1 MRKINTTKLTKNNI
15 LSKISQESIFA
26 AYFNISIDVIK
37 HCIDTGELI
46 CSPIREDKNP
56 TCGFKYD
63 NKGKLKFRD
72 FSGLFWGDCFDAV
85 ATVLSV
91 IYDKQFDIS
100 NKYDFIEI
108 LRHIT
113 FTFKD
118 IYYGQEIDPY
128 INMSIV
134 KAINIIKR
142 TKPIIEVVVRDWND
156 DDKNYWKQFGI
167 SLQRLNINFVYPIEQ
182 YYINRKTNPL
192 PKYYYNKKDPCYAY
206 NLGTDN
212 NGINNI
218 KIYFPNRSKGSTR
231 FITNN
236 NILEGIYNLDREDYD
251 IIIITKSTKD
261 RLAISCAISKLSGVR
276 GFLIDLNIGVINIP
290 HETYKL
296 RQIEFKWL
304 FSKLSENSCIL
315 SLMDNDTTGINEAIW
330 LKSIYSINNIFIPKR
345 YNCKDFADFV
355 KNNSTI
361 EINKIINIFINYFNK
376 NRRYELY
383 RKLKENDSLPY

>member
-1 MRKINTTKLTKNNI
+1 MRKINTTRLTKTDI
-15 LSKISQESIFA
+15 LSKISQESIFS
-26 AYFNISIDVIK
+26 AYFNIPIEIIK

-56 TCGFKYD
+56 TCGFRYD
-63 NKGKLKFRD
+63 NRGRLKFRD
-72 FSGLFWGDCFDAV
+72 FSGVFWGDCFDAV

-91 IYDKQFDIS
+91 IYDKQFDVA

-118 IYYGQEIDPY
+118 IYYGTEVDPY
-128 INMSIV
+128 ISMSIV
-134 KAINIIKR
+134 KAINVIKR
-142 TKPIIEVVVRDWND
+142 TKPIIEVVVREWND
-156 DDKNYWKQFGI
+156 ADESYWNKFGI
-167 SLQRLNINFVYPIEQ
+167 TLKHLNINFIYPVDQ
-182 YYINRKTNPL
+182 YYINRKTNPM
-192 PKYYYNKKDPCYAY
+192 PKYNYDVKDPCYAY
-206 NLGTDN
+206 NLGVDS

-218 KIYFPNRSKGSTR
+218 KLYFPNREKGKTR
-231 FITNN
+231 FITNSN
-236 NILEGIYNLDREDYD
+236 HLEGIYNLDHINYD

-261 RLAISCAISKLSGVR
+261 RLSILSQISKLKAINSS
-276 GFLIDLNIGVINIP
+276 LSNLSIGLINIP

-315 SLMDNDTTGINEAIW
+315 SLMDNDTTGIEEANW
-330 LKSIYSINNIFIPKR
+330 LKAVYSINPVFIPKR
-345 YNCKDFADFV
+345 YKAKDFADFV
-355 KNNSTI
+355 KSTTKT
-361 EINKIINIFINYFNK
+361 EINKVVNIFINYFNK
-376 NRRYELY
+376 TRRYELY